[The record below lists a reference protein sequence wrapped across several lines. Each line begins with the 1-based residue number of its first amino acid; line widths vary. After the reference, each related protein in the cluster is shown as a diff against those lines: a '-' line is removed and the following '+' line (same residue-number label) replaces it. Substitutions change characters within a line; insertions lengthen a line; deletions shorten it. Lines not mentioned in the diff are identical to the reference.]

1 VRLDASSPISD
12 DVPLPVIIDIEASGF
27 GKGSYPI
34 EIGYY
39 RPDGQSYCALI
50 RPEAVWTHWDS
61 SAEKVHGIAREQL
74 LTRGKPVAKV
84 CLELNRKLR
93 GQRIYCDAW
102 AYDYVWLSVM
112 YDAADLVPS
121 FELKDMRDLL
131 GDCEQ
136 ALWHATR
143 AIVEVRLHLRRHRA
157 SGDARTLFETLM
169 EARKRC
175 VPGWT
180 A

>member
-1 VRLDASSPISD
+1 LTDDGQR

-39 RPDGQSYCALI
+39 MPDGQSFCTLI
-50 RPEAVWTHWDS
+50 RPESNWTHWDS
-61 SAEKVHGIAREQL
+61 SAEKVHGIAREL
-74 LTRGKPVAKV
+74 LDAKGKPAVEV
-84 CLELNRKLR
+84 CLELNRRLR

-102 AYDYVWLSVM
+102 AYDYVWLSLM

-131 GDCEQ
+131 SDCEQ

-143 AIVEVRLHLRRHRA
+143 AIVEVRLQLRRHRA
-157 SGDARTLFETLM
+157 SGDARTLFETLI

-175 VPGWT
+175 APGGT